1 MAINPMEQ
9 FEVKPVSWAQAP
21 LFHIGHNAIYFTNQ
35 AFWMVIVVVSIS
47 LFLTLSVSKGRVVP
61 TRAQSMAEMSYEFV
75 AGMVDMTAG
84 SAGFRFFPLIFTI
97 FMFILF
103 SNAFGLLPIAFTVTS
118 QIVITFLLT
127 AVVILTAIVT
137 GFVRHGLGFLKLFV
151 IKAPVVIMIP
161 MVLLEFISFCARPI
175 SLSMRLFANMLA
187 GHTMLKVMAG
197 FVIALGTA
205 GGVYTVLAAAPEI
218 LIVAL
223 TALEFLVAFLQAY
236 VFAILSCIYLSEAL
250 HLHDNH

>member
-9 FEVKPVSWAQAP
+9 FTVKPLIP
-21 LFHIGHNAIYFTNQ
+21 IHIGHYDISFTNQ
-35 AFWMVIVVVSIS
+35 SLWMVIVVVSLS
-47 LFLTLSVSKGRVVP
+47 LFLTLAVSKGRIVP
-61 TRAQSMAEMSYEFV
+61 TRAQSLAELSYEFIG
-75 AGMVDMTAG
+75 GMIDMTAG
-84 SAGFRFFPLIFTI
+84 PAGLKYFPLIFTI

-103 SNAFGLLPIAFTVTS
+103 CNGFGLLPIAFTVTS
-118 QIVITFLLT
+118 QIAITFALT
-127 AVVILTAIVT
+127 ALVIVTAIVT
-137 GFVRHGLGFLKLFV
+137 GFARHGLGFFRLFV
-151 IKAPVVIMIP
+151 IKAPLIIVIP
-161 MVLLEFISFCARPI
+161 MALLEFISFCARPL

-205 GGVYTVLAAAPEI
+205 GGAYTLLAAAPEA
-218 LIVAL
+218 LIVGL

>member
-1 MAINPMEQ
+1 MEQ
-9 FEVKPVSWAQAP
+9 FTVRPVSWAQAP
-21 LFHIGHNAIYFTNQ
+21 LFHIGHYPIYFTNQ
-35 AFWMVIVVVSIS
+35 ALWMLVVVICLS
-47 LFLTLSVSKGRVVP
+47 LFLTLAVTKGRVVP
-61 TRAQSMAEMSYEFV
+61 TRAQSLAELSYEFV
-75 AGMVDMTAG
+75 GNMIDMTAG
-84 SAGFRFFPLIFTI
+84 PAGLRFFPLIFTI

-103 SNAFGLLPIAFTVTS
+103 CNGFGLLPIAFTVTS
-118 QIVITFLLT
+118 QIAITFGLT
-127 AVVILTAIVT
+127 AVVIITAIIT
-137 GFVRHGLGFLKLFV
+137 GFARHGFGFLKLFV
-151 IKAPVVIMIP
+151 IKAPIIIMLP
-161 MVLLEFISFCARPI
+161 MVLLEFISFCARPF

-205 GGVYTVLAAAPEI
+205 GGVYTALAAAPEA

>member
-9 FEVKPVSWAQAP
+9 FDVKPLIPIHLGGYDIS
-21 LFHIGHNAIYFTNQ
+21 FTNQ
-35 AFWMVIVVVSIS
+35 SLWMVIVVVSLS
-47 LFLTLSVSKGRVVP
+47 LFLTLAVSKGRLVP
-61 TRAQSMAEMSYEFV
+61 TRAQSLAELSYEFI
-75 AGMVDMTAG
+75 ANMLDMTTGPAG
-84 SAGFRFFPLIFTI
+84 LKFFPLIFTI

-103 SNAFGLLPIAFTVTS
+103 CNGFGLLPIAFTVTS
-118 QIVITFLLT
+118 QIAITFALT
-127 AVVILTAIVT
+127 AVVILTAIIT
-137 GFVRHGLGFLKLFV
+137 GFARHGLGFFRLFV
-151 IKAPVVIMIP
+151 INAPIVIAIP
-161 MVLLEFISFCARPI
+161 MALLEFISFCARPL

-205 GGVYTVLAAAPEI
+205 GGAYTLLAAAPEA
-218 LIVAL
+218 LIVGL

>member
-9 FEVKPVSWAQAP
+9 FEVKPLIPIHLGGYDIS
-21 LFHIGHNAIYFTNQ
+21 FTNQ
-35 AFWMVIVVVSIS
+35 SLWMVVVVISLS
-47 LFLTLSVSKGRVVP
+47 LFLILSVAKGRIVP
-61 TRAQSMAEMSYEFV
+61 TRAQSLAELSYEFV
-75 AGMVDMTAG
+75 GGMIDMTAG
-84 SAGFRFFPLIFTI
+84 PAGFRFFPLIFTI

-103 SNAFGLLPIAFTVTS
+103 CNGFGLLPVAFTVTS
-118 QIVITFLLT
+118 QIAITLALT
-127 AVVILTAIVT
+127 MLVILTAIVT
-137 GFVRHGLGFLKLFV
+137 GFARHGLGFFKLFV
-151 IKAPVVIMIP
+151 VKAPLIIMLP
-161 MVLLEFISFCARPI
+161 MVLLELISFCARPL

-197 FVIALGTA
+197 FVIALGSA
-205 GGVYTVLAAAPEI
+205 GGAYTILAAAPE
-218 LIVAL
+218 LMIVGL